1 MICAQRT
8 VIVSAADTSATGGK
22 KPAGTAIGAVVGG
35 VYALF
40 AGDSAERRQQH
51 REAQRAREAMAEQL
65 KRLSHELRPVSD
77 YFRSAGMQN
86 LPGIGT
92 FGGASLAAQ
101 AAGGARL

>member
-1 MICAQRT
+1 MSGASIG
-8 VIVSAADTSATGGK
+8 SMFPG
-22 KPAGTAIGAVVGG
+22 AGTAIGAVVGG